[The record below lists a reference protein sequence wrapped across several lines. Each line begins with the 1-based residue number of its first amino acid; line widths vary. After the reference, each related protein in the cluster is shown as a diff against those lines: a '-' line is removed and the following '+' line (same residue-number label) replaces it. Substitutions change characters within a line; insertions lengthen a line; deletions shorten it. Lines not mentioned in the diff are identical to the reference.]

1 MRKPAAR
8 RPCVAR
14 MTAAEA
20 PRRPIRELPAQ
31 LANQIAAGEVVERPA
46 SIVKELLEN
55 ALDAG
60 ARRIEVTL
68 EQGGVGLIRV
78 RDDGG
83 GIPADELPLALRRHA
98 TSKLASSGELMR
110 IRTLGFRGEALP
122 SIASVAR
129 LDIASAPAGAPAAQL
144 LHGQSEPSPAAHPPG
159 TTVTVRDLFY
169 NLPARRKFLRA
180 EKTEFQHADE
190 LLRRVALA
198 RFDVGLAWSH
208 NGRPVQQLAPAPDLP
223 AREQR
228 LARLCGQAFVDAALR
243 LDFPAGELRLS
254 GWAALPTFSRAAAD
268 LQHWYVNGRLVRDK
282 LLTHAARQ
290 AYQDVLYHGRQPA
303 YVLYLDLPAE
313 LVDVNVHPAKAEVR
327 FRDSRTVHDLVRR
340 CLREVIAS
348 GSRAGAQAPGVQATD
363 AAPLAGSAPAAPGAS
378 SVSSSRLWEA
388 NAPRLSTGQLAEQ
401 LEAYTQLA
409 RGAALAGERLPAAS
423 DQADEQPLG
432 RPLAQ
437 LMGIYIL
444 AQNARGLV
452 LVDMHAAHER
462 ITYERLRAAHA
473 SGRIVSQPLLVP
485 LTLHVGAAEA
495 AAVEQH
501 ATLWP
506 QLGLELAVLG
516 PDTLA
521 VREVPALLAGGDVA
535 ALVRDVLA
543 ELREHGRS
551 TRVQEHI
558 DALLSGMA
566 CHGSVRAGRQL
577 SLSEM
582 DALLRDMERTE
593 RSGQCSHGRPTW
605 VELPLAEL
613 DRLFL
618 RGR

>member
-1 MRKPAAR
+1 
-8 RPCVAR
+8 

-83 GIPADELPLALRRHA
+83 GIPAGELPLALRRHA

-129 LDIASAPAGAPAAQL
+129 LDIASAVADGSAAQL
-144 LHGQSEPSPAAHPPG
+144 SHGQSEPAPAAHPPG

-190 LLRRVALA
+190 LLRRLALA

-208 NGRPVQQLAPAPDLP
+208 NGKPVQQLPPALDLP

-268 LQHWYVNGRLVRDK
+268 LQYWYVNGRLVRDK

-327 FRDSRTVHDLVRR
+327 FRDSRSVHDLVRR
-340 CLREVIAS
+340 GLREVIAS

-363 AAPLAGSAPAAPGAS
+363 AAPLAGSAPGAS
-378 SVSSSRLWEA
+378 SVSSSRLWEP

-409 RGAALAGERLPAAS
+409 RGAAMAGERLPAAN
-423 DQADEQPLG
+423 DQAAEQPLG

-444 AQNARGLV
+444 AQGARGLV

-485 LTLHVGAAEA
+485 LTLHVGAAEV

-577 SLSEM
+577 SLAEM

>member
-1 MRKPAAR
+1 
-8 RPCVAR
+8 
-14 MTAAEA
+14 MTAAE
-20 PRRPIRELPAQ
+20 PTRRPIRELPAQ

-78 RDDGG
+78 RDDGA
-83 GIPADELPLALRRHA
+83 GIPAAELPLALRRHA
-98 TSKLASSGELMR
+98 TSKLQDSDQLMR
-110 IRTLGFRGEALP
+110 IATLGFRGEALP

-129 LDIASAPAGAPAAQL
+129 LHIASAVAGAPGAQL
-144 LHGQSEPSPAAHPPG
+144 APGQSQPAPAAHGPG

-169 NLPARRKFLRA
+169 NLPARRKFLRS
-180 EKTEFQHADE
+180 EKTEFQHIDE
-190 LLRRVALA
+190 LLRRLALA
-198 RFDVGLAWSH
+198 RFAVALAWSH
-208 NGRPVQQLAPAPDLP
+208 NGRAIQQLPPALDPG
-223 AREQR
+223 AREDR
-228 LARLCGQAFVDAALR
+228 LRRLLGAAFVDAALR
-243 LDFPAGELRLS
+243 LDFPIGPLRLS

-268 LQHWYVNGRLVRDK
+268 LQLWYVNGRLVRDK

-303 YVLYLDLPAE
+303 YVLYLELPPE
-313 LVDVNVHPAKAEVR
+313 QVDVNVHPAKAEVR
-327 FRDSRTVHDLVRR
+327 FRDSRTVHDFVTR
-340 CLREVIAS
+340 CLREAIGR
-348 GSRAGAQAPGVQATD
+348 GSRAGAQLSDTPPVAEVPAAEPPAPLRLWQPATPRLPVSPPAGQIAEQMAGYGRLVQD
-363 AAPLAGSAPAAPGAS
+363 AAAAEDA
-378 SVSSSRLWEA
+378 
-388 NAPRLSTGQLAEQ
+388 
-401 LEAYTQLA
+401 
-409 RGAALAGERLPAAS
+409 
-423 DQADEQPLG
+423 EQPLG

-462 ITYERLRAAHA
+462 ITFERLRAAYA
-473 SGRIVSQPLLVP
+473 GGRIVGQPLLVP
-485 LTLHVGAAEA
+485 LTLALSAGEIATAERHAA
-495 AAVEQH
+495 
-501 ATLWP
+501 LWP
-506 QLGLELAVLG
+506 TLGFDLAVLG

-543 ELREHGRS
+543 ELREHGTSRS
-551 TRVQEHI
+551 VEQHI
-558 DALLSGMA
+558 EALLTGMA

-577 SLSEM
+577 SLAEM

-593 RSGQCSHGRPTW
+593 RSGQCGHGRPTW

>member
-1 MRKPAAR
+1 
-8 RPCVAR
+8 
-14 MTAAEA
+14 
-20 PRRPIRELPAQ
+20 
-31 LANQIAAGEVVERPA
+31 
-46 SIVKELLEN
+46 
-55 ALDAG
+55 
-60 ARRIEVTL
+60 
-68 EQGGVGLIRV
+68 
-78 RDDGG
+78 
-83 GIPADELPLALRRHA
+83 
-98 TSKLASSGELMR
+98 
-110 IRTLGFRGEALP
+110 
-122 SIASVAR
+122 
-129 LDIASAPAGAPAAQL
+129 
-144 LHGQSEPSPAAHPPG
+144 
-159 TTVTVRDLFY
+159 VTVRDLFY
-169 NLPARRKFLRA
+169 NLPARRRFLRA

-208 NGRPVQQLAPAPDLP
+208 NGKPVQQLAPAPDLP

-228 LARLCGQAFVDAALR
+228 LARLCGQGFVDAALR

-268 LQHWYVNGRLVRDK
+268 LQYWYVNGRLVRDK

-303 YVLYLDLPAE
+303 YVLYLDLPPE

-340 CLREVIAS
+340 ALREVIAS
-348 GSRAGAQAPGVQATD
+348 GSRAGAQVADVAPV
-363 AAPLAGSAPAAPGAS
+363 AGSEPGAGTAP
-378 SVSSSRLWEA
+378 RLWEA
-388 NAPRLSTGQLAEQ
+388 TAPRLSTGQIAEQ
-401 LEAYTQLA
+401 IAAYSQLA
-409 RGAALAGERLPAAS
+409 RGAAREAHDLPAPPP
-423 DQADEQPLG
+423 ADLDQPLG

-444 AQNARGLV
+444 AQSARGLV

-473 SGRIVSQPLLVP
+473 GGRIVSQPLLVP
-485 LTLHVGAAEA
+485 LTVHLSAAELA
-495 AAVEQH
+495 TVEQH
-501 ATLWP
+501 ADLWP

-521 VREVPALLAGGDVA
+521 VREVPALLAGADAG
-535 ALVRDVLA
+535 ALLRDVLA

-577 SLSEM
+577 SLAEM

>member
-1 MRKPAAR
+1 
-8 RPCVAR
+8 
-14 MTAAEA
+14 MTAAEP

-60 ARRIEVTL
+60 ARRVEVTL

-78 RDDGG
+78 RDDGA
-83 GIPADELPLALRRHA
+83 GIPAAELPLALRRHA
-98 TSKLASSGELMR
+98 TSKLADSDELMR
-110 IRTLGFRGEALP
+110 IATLGFRGEALP

-129 LDIASAPAGAPAAQL
+129 LDIASATAGAPAAQL
-144 LHGQSEPSPAAHPPG
+144 AHGQSQPGPVAHPPG

-169 NLPARRKFLRA
+169 NLPARRKFLRS

-190 LLRRVALA
+190 LLRRLALA

-208 NGRPVQQLAPAPDLP
+208 NGKAVQQLPPAVDVP

-243 LDFPAGELRLS
+243 LDFPVGELRLS

-268 LQHWYVNGRLVRDK
+268 LQFWYVNGRLVRDK

-290 AYQDVLYHGRQPA
+290 AYQDVLYHGRHPA
-303 YVLYLDLPAE
+303 YVLYLDLPPA

-327 FRDSRTVHDLVRR
+327 FRDSRAVHELVRR
-340 CLREVIAS
+340 CLREVIGS
-348 GSRAGAQAPGVQATD
+348 GSRAGGVAAQTSTTSDAIEFPGNRPVPT
-363 AAPLAGSAPAAPGAS
+363 PG
-378 SVSSSRLWEA
+378 RLWEG
-388 NAPRLSTGQLAEQ
+388 NAPRLSTGQIADQLA
-401 LEAYTQLA
+401 AYTQLA
-409 RGAALAGERLPAAS
+409 RGAMHEHAGPAAPLP
-423 DQADEQPLG
+423 DEADQPLG

-444 AQNARGLV
+444 AQGTRGLV

-462 ITYERLRAAHA
+462 ITFERLRAAHA
-473 SGRIVSQPLLVP
+473 AGRIVGQPLLVP
-485 LTLHVGAAEA
+485 LTLALSAGEIAT
-495 AAVEQH
+495 VERH
-501 ATLWP
+501 AQLWP
-506 QLGLELAVLG
+506 TLGFDLAVLG

-521 VREVPALLAGGDVA
+521 VREVPALLAGGDVP

-543 ELREHGRS
+543 ELREHGTSR
-551 TRVQEHI
+551 RVEDHI
-558 DALLSGMA
+558 EALLTGMA
-566 CHGSVRAGRQL
+566 CHSSVRAGRQL
-577 SLSEM
+577 TLPEM

-593 RSGQCSHGRPTW
+593 RSGQCGHGRPTW

>member
-1 MRKPAAR
+1 
-8 RPCVAR
+8 
-14 MTAAEA
+14 MTAAEP

-78 RDDGG
+78 RDDGA
-83 GIPADELPLALRRHA
+83 GIPAAELPLALRRHA
-98 TSKLASSGELMR
+98 TSKLADSDELMR
-110 IRTLGFRGEALP
+110 IATLGFRGEALP

-129 LDIASAPAGAPAAQL
+129 LDIASAAGGAPAAQL
-144 LHGQSEPSPAAHPPG
+144 AHGQSQPGPAAHPPG

-169 NLPARRKFLRA
+169 NLPARRKFLRS

-190 LLRRVALA
+190 LLRRLALA
-198 RFDVGLAWSH
+198 RFDVGLVWSH
-208 NGRPVQQLAPAPDLP
+208 NGKAVQQLPPAMDLP

-228 LARLCGQAFVDAALR
+228 LARLCGQAFVDSALR
-243 LDFPAGELRLS
+243 LDFPTSGPAGDLRLS

-268 LQHWYVNGRLVRDK
+268 LQFWYVNGRLVRDK

-303 YVLYLDLPAE
+303 YVLYLDLPPA

-327 FRDSRTVHDLVRR
+327 FRDSRAVHDLVRR
-340 CLREVIAS
+340 CLREVIGS
-348 GSRAGAQAPGVQATD
+348 GSRAGRAVLDGPPMPD
-363 AAPLAGSAPAAPGAS
+363 AAPLAGDRSAPTTA
-378 SVSSSRLWEA
+378 RLWEG
-388 NAPRLSTGQLAEQ
+388 NAPRLSTGQIADQLA
-401 LEAYTQLA
+401 AYAQLA
-409 RGAALAGERLPAAS
+409 RGAAQEPAGRPVPRS
-423 DQADEQPLG
+423 DGADQPLG

-437 LMGIYIL
+437 LMGVYIL
-444 AQNARGLV
+444 AQGARGLV

-462 ITYERLRAAHA
+462 ITFERLRAAHA
-473 SGRIVSQPLLVP
+473 GGRIVGQPLLVP
-485 LTLHVGAAEA
+485 LTLTLSAGEIAT
-495 AAVEQH
+495 VERH
-501 ATLWP
+501 ADLWP
-506 QLGLELAVLG
+506 TLGFDLAVLG

-521 VREVPALLAGGDVA
+521 VREVPALLAGGDVP

-543 ELREHGRS
+543 ELREHGTSR
-551 TRVQEHI
+551 RVEEHI
-558 DALLSGMA
+558 EALLTGMA

-577 SLSEM
+577 TLPEM

-593 RSGQCSHGRPTW
+593 RSGQCGHGRPTW

>member
-1 MRKPAAR
+1 
-8 RPCVAR
+8 

-78 RDDGG
+78 RDDGS
-83 GIPADELPLALRRHA
+83 GIPAAELPLALRRHA
-98 TSKLASSGELMR
+98 TSKLASSGDLMR
-110 IRTLGFRGEALP
+110 IQTLGFRGEALP

-129 LDIASAPAGAPAAQL
+129 LDIASAAAGAPAAL
-144 LHGQSEPSPAAHPPG
+144 MEHSQSDPAPAAHPPG

-190 LLRRVALA
+190 LLRRIALA
-198 RFDVGLAWSH
+198 RFDVGLTWSH
-208 NGRPVQQLAPAPDLP
+208 NGKLVQQLPAAVDLLS
-223 AREQR
+223 REKR
-228 LARLCGQAFVDAALR
+228 LARLCGQGFVDAALR
-243 LDFPAGELRLS
+243 LDFPAGDLRLS

-303 YVLYLDLPAE
+303 YVLYLDLPPE

-327 FRDSRTVHDLVRR
+327 FRDSRSVHDLVRR
-340 CLREVIAS
+340 SLREVIAS
-348 GSRAGAQAPGVQATD
+348 GSRAGGLGPD
-363 AAPLAGSAPAAPGAS
+363 AAPQMPAVPGVASGLADSRP
-378 SVSSSRLWEA
+378 RLWEA
-388 NAPRLSTGQLAEQ
+388 NAPRLSTGQVAEQ
-401 LEAYTQLA
+401 LTAYTQLA
-409 RGAALAGERLPAAS
+409 RGAAQDAADLPAPPT
-423 DQADEQPLG
+423 ADADADQPLG

-444 AQNARGLV
+444 AQGARGLV

-485 LTLHVGAAEA
+485 LTLHLGAAELA
-495 AAVEQH
+495 MVEQH
-501 ATLWP
+501 TELWP

-577 SLSEM
+577 SLAEM

-613 DRLFL
+613 DRLFM

>member
-1 MRKPAAR
+1 MPRPVAR
-8 RPCVAR
+8 RPCAAR
-14 MTAAEA
+14 MTAAE
-20 PRRPIRELPAQ
+20 PTRRPIRELPAQ

-68 EQGGVGLIRV
+68 EQGGVGVIRV
-78 RDDGG
+78 RDDGA
-83 GIPADELPLALRRHA
+83 GIPAPELPLALRRHA
-98 TSKLASSGELMR
+98 TSKLASSDELMR

-144 LHGQSEPSPAAHPPG
+144 LHGQPEPSPAAHPPG

-208 NGRPVQQLAPAPDLP
+208 NGKPVQQLAPAPDLP

-228 LARLCGQAFVDAALR
+228 LARLCGQGFVDAALR

-268 LQHWYVNGRLVRDK
+268 LQYWYVNGRLVRDK

-303 YVLYLDLPAE
+303 YVLYLDLPPE

-327 FRDSRTVHDLVRR
+327 FRDSRSVHDLVRR
-340 CLREVIAS
+340 ALREVIAS
-348 GSRAGAQAPGVQATD
+348 GSRAGAQVTD
-363 AAPLAGSAPAAPGAS
+363 ATPGAGPAPAAPGAGTAS
-378 SVSSSRLWEA
+378 PLWEA
-388 NAPRLSTGQLAEQ
+388 AAPRLSTGQVAEQ
-401 LEAYTQLA
+401 LAVYTQLA
-409 RGAALAGERLPAAS
+409 RGAARESHDLPAPPP
-423 DQADEQPLG
+423 ADMDQPLG

-444 AQNARGLV
+444 AQSARGLV

-473 SGRIVSQPLLVP
+473 GGRIVSQPLLVP
-485 LTLHVGAAEA
+485 LTVHLSAAELA
-495 AAVEQH
+495 MVEQH
-501 ATLWP
+501 ADLWP

-521 VREVPALLAGGDVA
+521 VREVPALLAGADAA
-535 ALVRDVLA
+535 ALLRDVLA

-577 SLSEM
+577 SLAEM

-613 DRLFL
+613 DRLFM

>member
-1 MRKPAAR
+1 
-8 RPCVAR
+8 

-60 ARRIEVTL
+60 AGRIEVAL

-83 GIPADELPLALRRHA
+83 GIPAAELPLALRRHA

-110 IRTLGFRGEALP
+110 IQTLGFRGEALP

-129 LDIASAPAGAPAAQL
+129 LDIASAVPGAPAAL
-144 LHGQSEPSPAAHPPG
+144 LSHGQSGPAPAAHPTG

-190 LLRRVALA
+190 LLRRLALA
-198 RFDVGLAWSH
+198 RFDVGLSWSH
-208 NGRPVQQLAPAPDLP
+208 NGKPVQQLPPALDPA

-268 LQHWYVNGRLVRDK
+268 LQYWYVNGRLVRDK

-303 YVLYLDLPAE
+303 YVLYLDLPPQ

-327 FRDSRTVHDLVRR
+327 FRDSGSVHDLVRR

-348 GSRAGAQAPGVQATD
+348 GSRAGGQTLDVMPEARSAPVPAGGF
-363 AAPLAGSAPAAPGAS
+363 AGSP
-378 SVSSSRLWEA
+378 SRLWAA
-388 NAPRLSTGQLAEQ
+388 NAPRLSTGQ
-401 LEAYTQLA
+401 
-409 RGAALAGERLPAAS
+409 
-423 DQADEQPLG
+423 
-432 RPLAQ
+432 
-437 LMGIYIL
+437 
-444 AQNARGLV
+444 
-452 LVDMHAAHER
+452 
-462 ITYERLRAAHA
+462 
-473 SGRIVSQPLLVP
+473 
-485 LTLHVGAAEA
+485 
-495 AAVEQH
+495 
-501 ATLWP
+501 
-506 QLGLELAVLG
+506 
-516 PDTLA
+516 
-521 VREVPALLAGGDVA
+521 
-535 ALVRDVLA
+535 
-543 ELREHGRS
+543 
-551 TRVQEHI
+551 
-558 DALLSGMA
+558 
-566 CHGSVRAGRQL
+566 
-577 SLSEM
+577 
-582 DALLRDMERTE
+582 
-593 RSGQCSHGRPTW
+593 
-605 VELPLAEL
+605 
-613 DRLFL
+613 
-618 RGR
+618 

>member
-1 MRKPAAR
+1 
-8 RPCVAR
+8 V
-14 MTAAEA
+14 TE
-20 PRRPIRELPAQ
+20 I
-31 LANQIAAGEVVERPA
+31 
-46 SIVKELLEN
+46 
-55 ALDAG
+55 
-60 ARRIEVTL
+60 TL
-68 EQGGVGLIRV
+68 E
-78 RDDGG
+78 
-83 GIPADELPLALRRHA
+83 
-98 TSKLASSGELMR
+98 
-110 IRTLGFRGEALP
+110 
-122 SIASVAR
+122 
-129 LDIASAPAGAPAAQL
+129 
-144 LHGQSEPSPAAHPPG
+144 PG
-159 TTVTVRDLFY
+159 D
-169 NLPARRKFLRA
+169 NA
-180 EKTEFQHADE
+180 
-190 LLRRVALA
+190 
-198 RFDVGLAWSH
+198 
-208 NGRPVQQLAPAPDLP
+208 
-223 AREQR
+223 R

-243 LDFPAGELRLS
+243 LDFPVGELRLS
-254 GWAALPTFSRAAAD
+254 GWAALPTFSRSAAD

-340 CLREVIAS
+340 CLREAIAS
-348 GSRAGAQAPGVQATD
+348 GSRAGAQAPGVQETD
-363 AAPLAGSAPAAPGAS
+363 ATPIAGSAPGAPGAS
-378 SVSSSRLWEA
+378 SISSSRLWEA

-401 LEAYTQLA
+401 LEGYTQLA
-409 RGAALAGERLPAAS
+409 RGAVLAGERLPADS
-423 DQADEQPLG
+423 DQAAEQPLG

-444 AQNARGLV
+444 AQGARGLV

-485 LTLHVGAAEA
+485 LTLHVGAAEV

-501 ATLWP
+501 AALWP

-577 SLSEM
+577 SPAEM
-582 DALLRDMERTE
+582 DPLLRDMERTE
-593 RSGQCSHGRPTW
+593 RSGQCTHGRPTW
-605 VELPLAEL
+605 VEVPLAEL

>member
-1 MRKPAAR
+1 
-8 RPCVAR
+8 
-14 MTAAEA
+14 MTVAEA
-20 PRRPIRELPAQ
+20 ARRPIRELPAQ

-78 RDDGG
+78 RDDGA
-83 GIPADELPLALRRHA
+83 GIPAAELPLALRRHA
-98 TSKLASSGELMR
+98 TSKLSDSDELMR
-110 IRTLGFRGEALP
+110 IATLGFRGEALP

-129 LDIASAPAGAPAAQL
+129 LDIASAVAGAPAAQL
-144 LHGQSEPSPAAHPPG
+144 AHGQSQPGPAAHPPG

-169 NLPARRKFLRA
+169 NLPARRKFLRS

-190 LLRRVALA
+190 LLRRLALA

-208 NGRPVQQLAPAPDLP
+208 NGKAVQQLPPAVDLP

-228 LARLCGQAFVDAALR
+228 LSRLCGQAFVDAALR
-243 LDFPAGELRLS
+243 LDFPTTGPAGELRLS

-268 LQHWYVNGRLVRDK
+268 LQFWYVNGRLVRDK

-290 AYQDVLYHGRQPA
+290 AYQDVLYHGRHPA
-303 YVLYLDLPAE
+303 YVLYLDLPPA

-327 FRDSRTVHDLVRR
+327 FRDSRAVHDLVRR
-340 CLREVIAS
+340 CLREVIGS
-348 GSRAGAQAPGVQATD
+348 GSRAGGAALEASTMSDVVAQPGNRPAPT
-363 AAPLAGSAPAAPGAS
+363 AG
-378 SVSSSRLWEA
+378 RLWEG
-388 NAPRLSTGQLAEQ
+388 NAPRLSTGQIAEQ
-401 LEAYTQLA
+401 LAAYTQLA
-409 RGAALAGERLPAAS
+409 HGAVDAPTPLPPDAAQS
-423 DQADEQPLG
+423 PDQPLG

-444 AQNARGLV
+444 AQGARGLV

-462 ITYERLRAAHA
+462 ITFERLRAAHA
-473 SGRIVSQPLLVP
+473 GGRIVGQPLLVP
-485 LTLHVGAAEA
+485 LTLALSAGEIATVERHAA
-495 AAVEQH
+495 
-501 ATLWP
+501 LWP
-506 QLGLELAVLG
+506 TLGFDLAVLG
-516 PDTLA
+516 PNTLA
-521 VREVPALLAGGDVA
+521 VREVPALLAGGDVP

-543 ELREHGRS
+543 ELREHGTSR
-551 TRVQEHI
+551 RVEEHI
-558 DALLSGMA
+558 EALLTGMA

-577 SLSEM
+577 TLPEM

-593 RSGQCSHGRPTW
+593 RSGQCGHGRPTW

>member
-1 MRKPAAR
+1 
-8 RPCVAR
+8 
-14 MTAAEA
+14 MTAAEVA
-20 PRRPIRELPAQ
+20 RRPIRELPAQ

-129 LDIASAPAGAPAAQL
+129 LDMASAPAGAPAAQL

-190 LLRRVALA
+190 LLRRLALA

-208 NGRPVQQLAPAPDLP
+208 NGKPVQQLAPALDLP

-243 LDFPAGELRLS
+243 LNFPAGELRLS
-254 GWAALPTFSRAAAD
+254 GWAALPTFSRSAAD

-340 CLREVIAS
+340 GLREVIAS
-348 GSRAGAQAPGVQATD
+348 GSRAGAQATD
-363 AAPLAGSAPAAPGAS
+363 ATPLAGSALGAS
-378 SVSSSRLWEA
+378 SATSSRLWEA

-401 LEAYTQLA
+401 LEGYTQLA
-409 RGAALAGERLPAAS
+409 RGAVLAGERLPADS
-423 DQADEQPLG
+423 DQAAEQPLG

-444 AQNARGLV
+444 AQGARGLV

-485 LTLHVGAAEA
+485 LTLHVGAAEV

-501 ATLWP
+501 AALWP

-521 VREVPALLAGGDVA
+521 VREVPALLADGDVA

-577 SLSEM
+577 SLAEM

>member
-8 RPCVAR
+8 RPCAAR

-190 LLRRVALA
+190 LLRRLALA

-208 NGRPVQQLAPAPDLP
+208 NGKPVQQLAPALDLP

-327 FRDSRTVHDLVRR
+327 FRDSRSVHDLVRR
-340 CLREVIAS
+340 GLREVIAS
-348 GSRAGAQAPGVQATD
+348 GSRAGGQGLD
-363 AAPLAGSAPAAPGAS
+363 AAPGTGSALVPTSGFAGSP
-378 SVSSSRLWEA
+378 SRLWEA
-388 NAPRLSTGQLAEQ
+388 NAPRLSTGEMAEQ
-401 LEAYTQLA
+401 LAAYTQLA
-409 RGAALAGERLPAAS
+409 RGAAQDAAGAPVALPADA
-423 DQADEQPLG
+423 EQPLG

-444 AQNARGLV
+444 AQGARGLV

-485 LTLHVGAAEA
+485 LTLHVGAAEV

-577 SLSEM
+577 SLAEM

>member
-1 MRKPAAR
+1 
-8 RPCVAR
+8 
-14 MTAAEA
+14 MTEA
-20 PRRPIRELPAQ
+20 DRPRRPIRELPAQ

-60 ARRIEVTL
+60 AGRIEVTL

-78 RDDGG
+78 RDDGA
-83 GIPADELPLALRRHA
+83 GIPAVELPLALRRHA
-98 TSKLASSGELMR
+98 TSKLADSDGLMR
-110 IRTLGFRGEALP
+110 IETLGFRGEALP

-129 LDIASAPAGAPAAQL
+129 LDIASAVADAPAAQL
-144 LHGQSEPSPAAHPPG
+144 GHGQSEPGPAAHPPG

-169 NLPARRKFLRA
+169 NLPARRKFLRT

-190 LLRRVALA
+190 LLRRLALA
-198 RFDVGLAWSH
+198 RFDVGLTWSH
-208 NGRPVQQLAPAPDLP
+208 NGKTVQQLAPAADVS

-228 LARLCGQAFVDAALR
+228 LARLYGQAFVDAALR
-243 LDFPAGELRLS
+243 LDFPVGELRLS

-268 LQHWYVNGRLVRDK
+268 LQFWYVNGRLVRDK

-290 AYQDVLYHGRQPA
+290 AYQDVLYHGRHPA
-303 YVLYLDLPAE
+303 YVLYLELPPA

-327 FRDSRTVHDLVRR
+327 FRDSRAVHDLVRR

-348 GSRAGAQAPGVQATD
+348 GSRAGGAAGEAAPVPAAEPRSGAD
-363 AAPLAGSAPAAPGAS
+363 AAARPGRLWDAGS
-378 SVSSSRLWEA
+378 
-388 NAPRLSTGQLAEQ
+388 PRLSTGQLGEQ
-401 LEAYTQLA
+401 LAAYAQLA
-409 RGAALAGERLPAAS
+409 RGAAASAGVSAPPAD
-423 DQADEQPLG
+423 DQDQPLG

-437 LMGIYIL
+437 LMGVYIL

-462 ITYERLRAAHA
+462 ITFERLRAAHA
-473 SGRIVSQPLLVP
+473 SGNIVGQPLLVP
-485 LTLHVGAAEA
+485 LTLALGAGEIAT
-495 AAVEQH
+495 VERH
-501 ATLWP
+501 AGLWP
-506 QLGLELAVLG
+506 TLGFELAVLG
-516 PDTLA
+516 PDTVA
-521 VREVPALLAGGDVA
+521 VREVPALLADGDVA

-543 ELREHGRS
+543 ELREHGTSR
-551 TRVQEHI
+551 RVQEHI
-558 DALLSGMA
+558 EALLTGMA

-577 SLSEM
+577 TLPEM
-582 DALLRDMERTE
+582 DALLRDMEATE
-593 RSGQCSHGRPTW
+593 RSGQCGHGRPTW

>member
-8 RPCVAR
+8 RPCAAR

-31 LANQIAAGEVVERPA
+31 VANQIAAGEVVERPA

-55 ALDAG
+55 ALDAA

-110 IRTLGFRGEALP
+110 IQTLGFRGEALP

-129 LDIASAPAGAPAAQL
+129 LDIASAVAGVPAAQL
-144 LHGQSEPSPAAHPPG
+144 LHGQSEPAPAAHPTG

-190 LLRRVALA
+190 LLRRLALA

-208 NGRPVQQLAPAPDLP
+208 NGKPVQQLPPALDLA

-228 LARLCGQAFVDAALR
+228 LARLCGQGFVDAALR

-268 LQHWYVNGRLVRDK
+268 MQHWYVNGRLVRDK

-327 FRDSRTVHDLVRR
+327 FRDSRSVHDLVRR

-348 GSRAGAQAPGVQATD
+348 GGRAGAQAGETKPGSTAV
-363 AAPLAGSAPAAPGAS
+363 PLPDSGFAGSP
-378 SVSSSRLWEA
+378 SRLWEA
-388 NAPRLSTGQLAEQ
+388 NAPRLSTGQVAEQ
-401 LEAYTQLA
+401 LAAYTQLA
-409 RGAALAGERLPAAS
+409 RGAAQDAAGAPVALPA
-423 DQADEQPLG
+423 DADQPLG

-444 AQNARGLV
+444 AQGARGLV

-485 LTLHVGAAEA
+485 LTLHLGAAELA
-495 AAVEQH
+495 MVEQH
-501 ATLWP
+501 AELWP

-551 TRVQEHI
+551 ARVQERI

-577 SLSEM
+577 SLAEM

>member
-1 MRKPAAR
+1 MTA
-8 RPCVAR
+8 AR
-14 MTAAEA
+14 MTAAEP

-78 RDDGG
+78 RDDGA
-83 GIPADELPLALRRHA
+83 GIPAAELALALRRHA
-98 TSKLASSGELMR
+98 TSKLADSDELMR
-110 IRTLGFRGEALP
+110 IATLGFRGEALP

-129 LDIASAPAGAPAAQL
+129 LDIASATANAPAAQL
-144 LHGQSEPSPAAHPPG
+144 AHGQSQPGPAAHQPG

-169 NLPARRKFLRA
+169 NLPARRKFLRS

-190 LLRRVALA
+190 LLRRLALA

-208 NGRPVQQLAPAPDLP
+208 NGKAVQQLPPAADLP

-243 LDFPAGELRLS
+243 LDFPVGELRLS

-268 LQHWYVNGRLVRDK
+268 LQFWYVNGRLVRDK

-290 AYQDVLYHGRQPA
+290 AYQDVLYHGRHPA
-303 YVLYLDLPAE
+303 YVLYLDLPPA

-327 FRDSRTVHDLVRR
+327 FRDSRAVHDLVRR
-340 CLREVIAS
+340 CLREVIGS
-348 GSRAGAQAPGVQATD
+348 GSRAGGPVIDASSIPD
-363 AAPLAGSAPAAPGAS
+363 AAPLAGDRPAPTAG
-378 SVSSSRLWEA
+378 RLWEG
-388 NAPRLSTGQLAEQ
+388 NAPRLSTGQIAEQ
-401 LEAYTQLA
+401 LAAYTQLA
-409 RGAALAGERLPAAS
+409 RGAVDAPGGLSAPLPDDAGSSP
-423 DQADEQPLG
+423 DQPLG

-444 AQNARGLV
+444 AQGARGLV

-462 ITYERLRAAHA
+462 ITFERLRAAHA
-473 SGRIVSQPLLVP
+473 GGRIVGQPLLVP
-485 LTLHVGAAEA
+485 LTLNLSAGEIATVERHAE
-495 AAVEQH
+495 
-501 ATLWP
+501 LWP
-506 QLGLELAVLG
+506 TLGFDLAVLG

-521 VREVPALLAGGDVA
+521 VREVPALLAGGDVP

-543 ELREHGRS
+543 ELREHGASR
-551 TRVQEHI
+551 RVEEHI
-558 DALLSGMA
+558 ETLLTGMA

-577 SLSEM
+577 TLPEM

-593 RSGQCSHGRPTW
+593 RSGQCGHGRPTW

>member
-1 MRKPAAR
+1 MPRPAAR
-8 RPCVAR
+8 RPCAAR
-14 MTAAEA
+14 MTAAEVA
-20 PRRPIRELPAQ
+20 RRPIRELPAQ

-129 LDIASAPAGAPAAQL
+129 LDMASASAGAPAAQL

-190 LLRRVALA
+190 LLRRLALA

-208 NGRPVQQLAPAPDLP
+208 NGKPVQQLAPALDLT

-340 CLREVIAS
+340 GLREVIAS
-348 GSRAGAQAPGVQATD
+348 GSRAGAQATD
-363 AAPLAGSAPAAPGAS
+363 ATPLAGSALGAS
-378 SVSSSRLWEA
+378 SATSSRLWEA
-388 NAPRLSTGQLAEQ
+388 NAPRLSTGRIAEQ
-401 LEAYTQLA
+401 LEGYTQLA
-409 RGAALAGERLPAAS
+409 RGAGLAGERLPVDS
-423 DQADEQPLG
+423 DQAAEQPLG

-444 AQNARGLV
+444 AQGARGLV

-485 LTLHVGAAEA
+485 LTLHVGAAEV

-521 VREVPALLAGGDVA
+521 VREVPALLADGDVA

-577 SLSEM
+577 SLAEM